1 MLNRLVSRKTQVAPK
16 VKITILRMAI
26 GGGRQLGEAREKSER
41 VNENPAGRGKVFH
54 RFIGYP
60 RNVKDGIWKVQ

>member
-1 MLNRLVSRKTQVAPK
+1 MLNRHVTGKTQVAPK

-41 VNENPAGRGKVFH
+41 VNENPAGRGKVFQG
-54 RFIGYP
+54 FVGCP
-60 RNVKDGIWKVQ
+60 RNIKDGI